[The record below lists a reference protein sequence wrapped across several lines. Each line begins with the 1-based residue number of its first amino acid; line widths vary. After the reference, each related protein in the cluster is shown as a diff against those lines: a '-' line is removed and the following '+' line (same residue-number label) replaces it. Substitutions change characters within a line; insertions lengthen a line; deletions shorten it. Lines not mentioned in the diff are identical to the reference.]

1 MVVTYILSLIYLNYL
16 SDMGCFMKISCTNSA
31 VVLVGS
37 KTEILKTLQVISQQY
52 KTVQEWL
59 DNSDGRSLYIVK

>member
-1 MVVTYILSLIYLNYL
+1 
-16 SDMGCFMKISCTNSA
+16 MGCFMKISCTNSA